1 MPLPSI
7 AVPHYF
13 LQLPSTKEKIK
24 YRPFLV
30 KEEKILLIALESEE
44 QQQMVNAVKEI
55 IFNCTY
61 EKLDVAKLAMFDV
74 EYVFLQIRAKSK
86 GEELKLKFQCPQCQV
101 ENELVV
107 DLLKVKVKENDEHS
121 NKIEINEEVGIIM
134 KYPSIDSAGEF
145 STKLENKGKA
155 DQLFDIIKTSIDSV
169 YDKETTYKPSDYTK
183 EELYTFIEGLPENA
197 FLKIQTFFETM
208 PKLRE
213 NKKYKCEKCSYE
225 EEVTLEG
232 LQNFLG

>member
-183 EELYTFIEGLPENA
+183 EDCQKTHF
-197 FLKIQTFFETM
+197 
-208 PKLRE
+208 
-213 NKKYKCEKCSYE
+213 
-225 EEVTLEG
+225 
-232 LQNFLG
+232 